1 MIEQLDTENA
11 DRDIKTAYIVC
22 LTHTPSTV
30 EAMHCQGV
38 LFLGDGAKD
47 LDGTGGAFKTRVTIG
62 SQESVEKTH
71 TLTAANTQAWIKTD
85 KFLVKANTAVTIE
98 VLSPNAA
105 DTDVDVT
112 AYLYDMDPSAITNDD
127 DVLTTLATT
136 PRDRALQVWRRLF
149 KDVQIDHT
157 NLTLKTRKNN
167 GTTIV
172 TTQVIEEAST
182 IERQYGAT

>member
-38 LFLGDGAKD
+38 LYLGDGAKD

-71 TLTAANTQAWIKTD
+71 TLTAANIRAWIKTD
-85 KFLVKANTAVTIE
+85 KFLVPANTAITIE
-98 VLSPNAA
+98 VFSPNAA
-105 DTDVDVT
+105 DGDVDVT
-112 AYLYDMDPSAITNDD
+112 GYLYDMDPLGVTPNLDI
-127 DVLTTLATT
+127 LTTLATT
-136 PRDRALQVWRRLF
+136 VRGILIQTWRRLF
-149 KDVQIDHT
+149 KKT
-157 NLTLKTRKNN
+157 TLTATEMKTYEDDD
-167 GTTIV
+167 TTVV
-172 TTQVIEEAST
+172 TTQTVSDDQTTET
-182 IERQYGAT
+182 QGAAT